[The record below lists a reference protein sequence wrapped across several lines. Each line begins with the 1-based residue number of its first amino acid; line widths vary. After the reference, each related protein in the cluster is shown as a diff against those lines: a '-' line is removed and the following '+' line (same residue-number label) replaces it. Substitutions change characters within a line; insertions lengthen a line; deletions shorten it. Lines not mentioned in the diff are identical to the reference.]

1 MSYDIDILIIGGGL
15 AGLTAALHLNKAEL
29 NVTLI
34 EKETY
39 LQHKVC
45 GEYIS
50 NEVLPYLNW
59 LGIDMSNLS
68 ATSINKLQ
76 LSTVY
81 GKSIFTELPL
91 GGFGISRYELDYCL
105 YQHLIKNGAKVIIDT
120 VTDVFFKDE
129 VFEVSTLL
137 GKSYTARQVFGAY
150 GKRSSLDVKLERP
163 FIKKKSYYLAVKAHY
178 KGDFPEDV
186 VALHHFNGGYCGVS
200 MVENQK
206 LNICYLADY
215 NSFKKYKNIEAYQKE
230 VLYKNQNLKQIFEQ
244 SEALFD
250 APLTIS
256 QVSFAK
262 KSKIENHMLMIGD
275 SAGLIHPLCGNGMA
289 MAIHAAKIASELVIQ
304 FTNGEIS
311 RAEMETNYGKLWG
324 QKFNVRLKMGSILST
339 LFRNQ
344 KTTNFLISAVTKAP
358 FLLNQIIKKTHGDQI
373 SIPN

>member
-1 MSYDIDILIIGGGL
+1 MLNDLDVLIIGGGL
-15 AGLTAALHLNKAEL
+15 AGLTAALHLNKAGL

-34 EKETY
+34 EKESY
-39 LQHKVC
+39 PQHKVC

-59 LGIDMSNLS
+59 LGLDMTSLS
-68 ATSINKLQ
+68 ATAINKLQ

-81 GKSIFTELPL
+81 GKSICTELPL
-91 GGFGISRYELDYCL
+91 GGFGISRYELDYFIYL
-105 YQHLIKNGAKVIIDT
+105 QLIKNGVNVIIDT
-120 VTDVFFKDE
+120 VNDVVFKNDR
-129 VFEVSTLL
+129 FEISTSL
-137 GKSYTARQVFGAY
+137 GHYYTAKQVFGAY
-150 GKRSSLDVKLERP
+150 GKRSTMDVKLDRP

-178 KGDFPEDV
+178 KGDFPQDL

-215 NSFKKYKNIEAYQKE
+215 NSFKAYKNIDAYQKE

-244 SEALFD
+244 SEALFE

-256 QVSFAK
+256 QVSFTK

-289 MAIHAAKIASELVIQ
+289 MAIHSAKIASELMIE
-304 FTNGEIS
+304 FKNGAIN
-311 RAEMETNYGKLWG
+311 RAEMETNYEKLWG
-324 QKFNVRLKMGSILST
+324 QNFNGRLKMGSMLST

-344 KTTNFLISAVTKAP
+344 KTTNFFISGITKAP

>member
-1 MSYDIDILIIGGGL
+1 MLNDLDVLIIGGGL
-15 AGLTAALHLNKAEL
+15 AGLTAALHLNKAGL

-34 EKETY
+34 ERETY
-39 LQHKVC
+39 PQHKVC

-59 LGIDMSNLS
+59 LGLDMSSLS
-68 ATSINKLQ
+68 TTAISKLQ

-81 GKSIFTELPL
+81 GKSIFVKLPM
-91 GGFGISRYELDYCL
+91 GGFGISRYELDHFI
-105 YQHLIKNGAKVIIDT
+105 YQKLIKNGVNVVIDT
-120 VTDVFFKDE
+120 VTDVIFKNDR
-129 VFEVSTLL
+129 FEISTSL
-137 GKSYTARQVFGAY
+137 GNYHTANQVFGAY
-150 GKRSSLDVKLERP
+150 GKRSTMDVKLDRP

-178 KGDFPEDV
+178 KGDFPKDL

-215 NSFKKYKNIEAYQKE
+215 NSFKAYKNIEIYQKE
-230 VLYKNQNLKQIFEQ
+230 VLYGNQNLKQIFER
-244 SEALFD
+244 SEALFQE
-250 APLTIS
+250 PLTIS

-289 MAIHAAKIASELVIQ
+289 MAIHSAKIASELMIQ
-304 FTNGEIS
+304 FTNGAIN
-311 RAEMETNYGKLWG
+311 RAEMETSYEKAWEQN
-324 QKFNVRLKMGSILST
+324 FNGRLKMGSILST

-344 KTTNFLISAVTKAP
+344 KTTNFLISGITKAP
-358 FLLNQIIKKTHGDQI
+358 FLLNQIIKRTHGDQI

>member
-1 MSYDIDILIIGGGL
+1 MLYDVDILIIGGGL
-15 AGLTAALHLNKAEL
+15 AGLTAALHLNKAGL
-29 NVTLI
+29 SVTLI

-39 LQHKVC
+39 PHHKVC

-59 LGIDMSNLS
+59 LGLDMSSLS
-68 ATSINKLQ
+68 ATAINKLQ

-91 GGFGISRYELDYCL
+91 GGFGISRYELDYFL
-105 YQHLIKNGAKVIIDT
+105 YQHLVKNGVKLIIDT
-120 VTDVFFKDE
+120 VNDVVFKDE
-129 VFEVSTLL
+129 VFEVSTAL
-137 GKSYTARQVFGAY
+137 GKHYTAKQVFGAH
-150 GKRSSLDVKLERP
+150 GKRSAMDVKLDRP

-178 KGDFPEDV
+178 KGNFQKDL

-215 NSFKKYKNIEAYQKE
+215 NSFKAYKNIDTYQKE

-244 SEALFD
+244 SEALFET
-250 APLTIS
+250 PLTIS

-289 MAIHAAKIASELVIQ
+289 MAIHGAKIASELMIQ
-304 FTNGEIS
+304 FTNGEIN
-311 RAEMETNYGKLWG
+311 RAEMESNYEKLWV
-324 QKFNVRLKMGSILST
+324 QNFNGRLKMGSLLST

-344 KTTNFLISAVTKAP
+344 KTTNFLMSSLTKAP
-358 FLLNQIIKKTHGDQI
+358 FLLKQIIKKTHGDQI